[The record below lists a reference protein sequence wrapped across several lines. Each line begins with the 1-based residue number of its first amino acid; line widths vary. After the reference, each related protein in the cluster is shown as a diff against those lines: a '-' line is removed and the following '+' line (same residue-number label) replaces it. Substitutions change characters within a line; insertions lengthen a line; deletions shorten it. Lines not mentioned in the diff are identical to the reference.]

1 MDLILVDWTRMGR
14 QYCLAGAVLDAKPVR
29 VVRPLLVKHR
39 EAPVRNVGWSPYLLD
54 GHTRWEIFELIGPV
68 SADPEP
74 PHLEDVWV
82 RSLRPRRRAATP
94 EQRRDVLKA
103 TSVPP
108 SEPVF
113 GASLIFAASTA
124 HLPGGNGARSL
135 ATIVIPSAGVR
146 FSASMREGAPE
157 PDVRASLGIPPL
169 GARLLPVKDHHL
181 LLRAERTASNLTAL
195 ARNLEKLVRGMGD
208 TLAVRLGLS
217 RPFRN
222 ESEHGPEA
230 CWLMIDGFFS
240 LADPQP

>member
-14 QYCLAGAVLDAKPVR
+14 LYCLAGAVLDAKPVR
-29 VVRPLLVKHR
+29 IVRPLQVKHR

-54 GHTRWEIFELIGPV
+54 GHARWDIFELIGPV

-82 RSLRPRRRAATP
+82 RALRPRRRSATP

-124 HLPGGNGARSL
+124 HL
-135 ATIVIPSAGVR
+135 
-146 FSASMREGAPE
+146 
-157 PDVRASLGIPPL
+157 
-169 GARLLPVKDHHL
+169 
-181 LLRAERTASNLTAL
+181 
-195 ARNLEKLVRGMGD
+195 
-208 TLAVRLGLS
+208 
-217 RPFRN
+217 
-222 ESEHGPEA
+222 
-230 CWLMIDGFFS
+230 
-240 LADPQP
+240 